1 MVVLNEEQK
10 KYVECM
16 DDSLVIA
23 CPGSGKTR
31 SICSKVS
38 NLLEKN
44 TNPRDHIAVLTFTNR
59 AADEIFDRI
68 SLATQ
73 IQKNLWLGTIHSF
86 CLEWIL
92 RSFQNEIEHLSH
104 GFTLADEFTQ
114 YKILGELKSKY
125 KINPFD
131 NINTKFDTN
140 GAYLEKDKTKINI
153 LKEYHKELQNLS
165 LIDYDQILYF
175 CYLFLKNNQQAA
187 TMLANLFKWI
197 IVDEYQDTQELQYQ
211 IIGLLKKSNH
221 FLKVSF
227 VGDPDQ
233 AIFAGLGG
241 IAYSKA
247 SLENICGVSF
257 KEHSLIGCYR
267 SSQKIIDYYSRYK
280 AQNGS
285 IKSLANITSSSFVKY
300 NNTTA
305 KDSLASTI
313 LSIIRH
319 ELSSGVA
326 DKDICVLSPQW
337 DNLKEIALELK
348 RQAPDISIDAPGV
361 SPISK
366 NRENIW
372 YPLSKILLTESSPEN
387 LRRRMKWARESIQ
400 YISDL
405 RGSPIEMPALSFL
418 ELVNLSKSHNTKG
431 TEFLSDSIQKILLY
445 VGVDLALNELASE
458 RLNAFLEGTK
468 KRLADFSIPDDVDTF
483 KSFYK
488 ESEGIVL
495 SSFHGVKGEEYEV
508 VIAVGLLK
516 GKIPHWDIVINESVG
531 VQNSEA
537 NKLLYVISSRA
548 KSKLYLFSE
557 TGYKTKGGKAYE
569 PTPQLAQNYFYDP

>member
-1 MVVLNEEQK
+1 MFVLNEEQK
-10 KYVECM
+10 KYVECL

-31 SICSKVS
+31 SICLKVS
-38 NLLEKN
+38 YLLEQN
-44 TNPRDHIAVLTFTNR
+44 ANPRDHVAVLTFTNR

-68 SLATQ
+68 SLTTQ
-73 IQKNLWLGTIHSF
+73 IPKNLWLGTIHSF

-92 RSFQNEIEHLSH
+92 RSFQNEIEHLSR

-114 YKILGELKSKY
+114 YKILGELKTKY
-125 KINPFD
+125 KVNPYD
-131 NINTKFDTN
+131 NINTKLDTN
-140 GAYLEKDKTKINI
+140 GAYLEKDQTKINI
-153 LKEYHKELQNLS
+153 LKEYHKELKRLA
-165 LIDYDQILYF
+165 LIDYDQVLYF
-175 CYLFLKNNQQAA
+175 CYLFLKNNQRAA
-187 TMLANLFKWI
+187 TMLGNLFKWI

-211 IIGLLKKSNH
+211 IIGLLKKFNR

-241 IAYSKA
+241 IAYNKA
-247 SLENICGVSF
+247 SLEKICGVSF
-257 KEHSLIGCYR
+257 KEHQLVGCYR
-267 SSQKIIDYYSRYK
+267 SSQKIIDYYSKYK

-285 IKSLANITSSSFVKY
+285 IKSLANITHSTFIKY
-300 NNTTA
+300 NNTIS
-305 KDSLASTI
+305 KDSLSLAI

-319 ELSSGVA
+319 ELSSGVV

-372 YPLSKILLTESSPEN
+372 FPLSKILLTESSPEN
-387 LRRRMKWARESIQ
+387 FRRRMKWAREAIQ
-400 YISDL
+400 FISDL
-405 RGSPIEMPALSFL
+405 RGSPLEMSALSFL
-418 ELVNLSKSHNTKG
+418 EVVNLSKSSNTKG
-431 TEFLSDSIQKILLY
+431 IEFLSDSIQKTLSF
-445 VGVDLALNELASE
+445 VGVDLALNELANE
-458 RLNAFLEGTK
+458 RFNTFLEGTK
-468 KRLADFSIPDDVDTF
+468 KRLTDYSIPDDVDTF
-483 KSFYK
+483 RSFYK

-516 GKIPHWDIVINESVG
+516 GKVPHWDVVINESIG

-548 KSKLYLFSE
+548 KSRLYLFSE

-569 PTPQLAQNYFYDP
+569 PTTQLTQNYFYDP